1 MRIPQGMIFKY
12 ILIFIYLLIICERV
26 HTHTQNT
33 HMEVL
38 GQLWVKILEQVL
50 LTLEMSYWPSYS

>member
-1 MRIPQGMIFKY
+1 MRIPQGMIFKC

-26 HTHTQNT
+26 HTHTENT

-38 GQLWVKILEQVL
+38 GQLWVSVFSFHREDFGA
-50 LTLEMSYWPSYS
+50 SAFNS